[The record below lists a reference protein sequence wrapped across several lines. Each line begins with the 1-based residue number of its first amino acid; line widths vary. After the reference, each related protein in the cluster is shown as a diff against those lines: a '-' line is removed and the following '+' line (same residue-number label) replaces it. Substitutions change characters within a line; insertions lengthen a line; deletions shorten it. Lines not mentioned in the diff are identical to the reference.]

1 MFKLLFILLF
11 SSHAFSST
19 LRTVAA
25 DSLTSSDLT
34 KTYAL
39 PAASDT
45 IVGRSSTDILTN
57 KSIDATTNIISNL
70 TNSNLTSSAAISL
83 SKLAPLTNGS
93 RALSSSAGGLIQES
107 ATTSTELGYL
117 SGVTSSIQ
125 TQINAKFSGTFTQ
138 EIPTGACNGTNTTV
152 TLSFT
157 PSSANAVSLYLDG
170 FMLTQGTGLEYTISG
185 ATITLASACGT
196 GQILYANYTH

>member
-1 MFKLLFILLF
+1 MRFQDQETLVENLFKLLFILLF

-45 IVGRSSTDILTN
+45 IVGRLSTDTLTN
-57 KSIDATTNIISNL
+57 KTINASSNTITNIADTNIS
-70 TNSNLTSSAAISL
+70 SSAAISL
-83 SKLAPLTNGS
+83 TKLSQSTVTA
-93 RALSSSAGGLIQES
+93 
-107 ATTSTELGYL
+107 TELGYV

-125 TQINAKFSGTFTQ
+125 TQLNAKFSGAFNQ
-138 EIPTGACNGTNTTV
+138 EIPTGSCNGTNTTL

-185 ATITLASACGT
+185 ATITLSSACGA